1 MDRVELGVII
11 ATTTREADMSTAQKV
26 TTAEELLEMPDNGC
40 RYELLRGE
48 LREMSPTTWDHGDVL
63 LSIGARLRAYVR
75 DHGLGGVAAGDT
87 GFIVSRDPDTV
98 LAPDVAFLRLERLP
112 TERTQGFMEGVPDL
126 AVEIVSPNDRHVEV
140 QRKAL
145 AYLRWGVSQVWVVE
159 PESRTVSVYSQ
170 GPRVTLLQESD
181 TIEGGD
187 LIPGFSC
194 NVADLFE

>member
-1 MDRVELGVII
+1 
-11 ATTTREADMSTAQKV
+11 MSMAHKV
-26 TTAEELLEMPDNGC
+26 TTAEELLEMSSNDC
-40 RYELLRGE
+40 RYELIRGK

-63 LSIGARLRAYVR
+63 LSIGSRLREYVR
-75 DHGLGGVAAGDT
+75 GRGLGGVAAGDT

-98 LAPDVAFLRLERLP
+98 LAPDVAFLRREKLP
-112 TERTQGFMEGVPDL
+112 TERMRGFMEGVPDL
-126 AVEIVSPNDRHVEV
+126 AVEIVSPNDRHVQV
-140 QRKAL
+140 QQKAL
-145 AYLRWGVSQVWVVE
+145 TYLKWGVSQVWVVE

-194 NVADLFE
+194 SVTDLFE